1 MQDKRIS
8 KLEEENKRL
17 NIEVVALRD
26 QSAQFFSTSSQN
38 SPRMHTNTQYVQK
51 IIAEH
56 LFQVQNL
63 KEEITRKEE

>member
-1 MQDKRIS
+1 MQDKRIA
-8 KLEEENKRL
+8 KLEEENKKL
-17 NIEVVALRD
+17 NMEVVALRD
-26 QSAQFFSTSSQN
+26 QSVQWFSSSSKA

-63 KEEITRKEE
+63 KE